1 MKRTGAGE
9 GGGARLSI
17 QISCL
22 LGAILLAAP
31 LRADPAGSAG
41 GVNLVIESPA
51 PGAVIESHMQMAELK
66 GRASAKGST
75 SGNFD
80 VMIVID
86 VSQSTREASGAD
98 VNGNGVVGEDPH
110 LGLVMP
116 GEYPDDVHSTDPGD
130 TILHAEVKAAQT
142 LLQGFDAR
150 RVRVGLVT
158 FSGDVNPKT
167 GRQLRPDQQDATLQV
182 PLTDDYDRLRAR
194 LAAVGNEAP
203 HGATDF
209 AAGIRLATRELAG
222 LPGSKSKRR
231 PGAQRVML
239 FLTDGTPSF
248 PVGLATVSDPGDLE
262 AAVAA
267 ARLAHTAGIRINT
280 YALGPDAL
288 TRPIGATEVARVTL
302 GSFTPVE
309 KPGAIVAALQS
320 VSFANVED
328 VGVVNLT
335 TRQNAPDVR
344 LNPDGS
350 FVAFVPVQEGSNRVL
365 VNALASD
372 GAEAN
377 REIDFQFHTKAVSDR
392 TRERELQRL
401 RRLNAE
407 LVRTLEA
414 ERIKQVRRR
423 ERMKR
428 EVEIHAAPPP
438 SATPES
444 RPQGAAGQQP
454 SAGSR

>member
-1 MKRTGAGE
+1 MIAGGERRTPPGPSL
-9 GGGARLSI
+9 ARVALI
-17 QISCL
+17 L
-22 LGAILLAAP
+22 LGAAALAAP
-31 LRADPAGSAG
+31 LRADPAPAQAKG
-41 GVNLVIESPA
+41 GVQLEIESPA
-51 PGAVIESHMQMAELK
+51 PGAVVESRMHMAEIR
-66 GRASAKGST
+66 GRASAQGSS
-75 SGNFD
+75 SGDFD

-86 VSQSTREASGAD
+86 ISQSTNEASGLD

-116 GEYPDDVHSTDPGD
+116 GEYPDDLHSTDPGD
-130 TILHAEVKAAQT
+130 TILRAEVKAAET
-142 LLQGFDAR
+142 LIQGFDAK

-158 FSGDVNPKT
+158 FSGDVDPET
-167 GRQLRPDQQDATLQV
+167 GGQRRPDQQDATLEV
-182 PLTDDYDRLRAR
+182 PLTHDYARLRDR
-194 LAAVGNEAP
+194 LAAVGAAPP

-209 AAGIRLATRELAG
+209 AAGIRLATRELAD
-222 LPGSKSKRR
+222 LPGSKSSGRH
-231 PGAQRVML
+231 GAQRVIL

-288 TRPIGATEVARVTL
+288 SRPIGATEVARVTL
-302 GSFTPVE
+302 GTFTPVDRA
-309 KPGAIVAALQS
+309 GAIVAALQS

-328 VGVVNLT
+328 VGIVNLT
-335 TRQNAPDVR
+335 TRENAPDVR

-350 FVAFVPVQEGSNRVL
+350 FVAFVPVRDGHNRVL

-377 REIDFQFHTKAVSDR
+377 AEVDFDFRTRQLSDR
-392 TRERELQRL
+392 TKERELERL
-401 RRLNAE
+401 RRLNDE
-407 LVRTLEA
+407 LARTLEA

-428 EVEIHAAPPP
+428 EVEIHAEEPSQPPQK
-438 SATPES
+438 
-444 RPQGAAGQQP
+444 PQNPAQ
-454 SAGSR
+454 